1 MKRNKVLRM
10 LAALIPSPMKNNKTR
25 TLTLVLVVAVTFA
38 AMTASASEEKLKAYA
53 TRAGN
58 EGGTNSHFFVDLDNS
73 SKNSLA
79 FSTSEPNRLI
89 KITYNAECAV
99 LGPPQSW
106 LSVTI
111 LVDGVEANPASG
123 TSFGFCTSLP
133 NGVDYQWTGATRQ
146 SLIKVP
152 NEGAHFVQVLVDINN
167 GATNWW
173 LGDSS
178 IVVEQQ

>member
-1 MKRNKVLRM
+1 MKT
-10 LAALIPSPMKNNKTR
+10 AKTR
-25 TLTLVLVVAVTFA
+25 TLTLALLIAVAFSTI
-38 AMTASASEEKLKAYA
+38 TTSASAELLKAFA

-58 EGGTNSHFFVDLDNS
+58 ESGANSHFFVDLDNS
-73 SKNSLA
+73 SHTSLA
-79 FSTSEPNRLI
+79 FTTTATNRVI

-99 LGPPQSW
+99 LGPPESW

-111 LVDGVEANPASG
+111 LVDGVQANPASG
-123 TSFGFCTSLP
+123 TFFGFCSALP
-133 NGVDYQWTGATRQ
+133 NGVTHQWTGATRQ

-152 NEGAHFVQVLVDINN
+152 NTGPHIVQVLVDLNN
-167 GATNWW
+167 SATEWW